1 MYYFTFFIFKNN
13 FFWNAPQGVN
23 ITDAVDRSSSNWRR
37 WSLAD
42 SCLLH
47 TPVSACSCQSTP
59 QTLSLKKVWKKE
71 KQAMETIFDGFP
83 FFLPFKVKAE
93 WMSLWGPDFTPMSRH
108 NRLIFEWCLKWL
120 LKELHFPRIKSV
132 KLQKTSSKYRCVSHD
147 IIHHLNVMLQQA
159 EGRRKHIHHK
169 RFCFP
174 RFVLTRVT
182 LNSTVTPPPWDNIL
196 RQP

>member
-1 MYYFTFFIFKNN
+1 MMPQVVTEGTAFSPNKICKITKNVI
-13 FFWNAPQGVN
+13 Q
-23 ITDAVDRSSSNWRR
+23 IQM
-37 WSLAD
+37 L
-42 SCLLH
+42 
-47 TPVSACSCQSTP
+47 
-59 QTLSLKKVWKKE
+59 
-71 KQAMETIFDGFP
+71 
-83 FFLPFKVKAE
+83 
-93 WMSLWGPDFTPMSRH
+93 
-108 NRLIFEWCLKWL
+108 
-120 LKELHFPRIKSV
+120 
-132 KLQKTSSKYRCVSHD
+132 SHD